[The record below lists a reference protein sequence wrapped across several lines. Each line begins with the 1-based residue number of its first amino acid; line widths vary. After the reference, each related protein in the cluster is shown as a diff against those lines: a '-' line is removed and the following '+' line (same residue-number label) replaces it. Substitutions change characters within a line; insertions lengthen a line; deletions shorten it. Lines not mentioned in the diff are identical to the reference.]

1 METHSTLRRIF
12 CITLIIAGFTFEPHP
27 ALAQGAIDGPAQ
39 KTIGATKTEMV
50 PSLIV
55 MNAQGASLQGETLTL
70 KSVAPSSIVFADG
83 Q

>member
-1 METHSTLRRIF
+1 METHSVLRRIF
-12 CITLIIAGFTFEPHP
+12 CIAWIIAGLTFAAHP
-27 ALAQGAIDGPAQ
+27 AVAEEAKTRTVGAA
-39 KTIGATKTEMV
+39 KTEIV

-70 KSVAPSSIVFADG
+70 KACAPSSSSSPTG